1 MTEDLRQMAKELA
14 IQSGSE
20 TNPAPVETQ
29 EAFCKEAKEQ
39 ALDFLWKART
49 GKTFS
54 YTYRRFPNRNLF
66 KVLKKLPP
74 LPKGSKYVF
83 LVSCGVCFKAKEK
96 SEYIIRVH
104 SVTALRLKKW
114 KYNPFGHFS

>member
-29 EAFCKEAKEQ
+29 EAFCKEAKE
-39 ALDFLWKART
+39 
-49 GKTFS
+49 
-54 YTYRRFPNRNLF
+54 
-66 KVLKKLPP
+66 
-74 LPKGSKYVF
+74 
-83 LVSCGVCFKAKEK
+83 K
-96 SEYIIRVH
+96 SEYIIRVQ